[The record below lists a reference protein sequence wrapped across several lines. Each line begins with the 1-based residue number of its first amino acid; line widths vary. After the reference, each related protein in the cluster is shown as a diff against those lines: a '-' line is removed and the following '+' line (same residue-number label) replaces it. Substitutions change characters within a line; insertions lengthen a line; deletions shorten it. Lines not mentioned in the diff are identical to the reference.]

1 MNFRAAQI
9 WKCASNSTAVAAALS
24 LALAGCGGGG
34 GSGNTVGGPAP
45 SPTPTSTT
53 ASRLF
58 SDPAAESLS
67 VADVQRIMA
76 QAVGEA
82 QSRNLPSVI
91 AIVDRVGNVLGV
103 FRMNGAR
110 ATTKTSQFISFTGTL
125 NTPPVEA
132 QGLDV
137 PATAGAIAKAV
148 TGAYLSSGGNAFST
162 RTASQIVQQ
171 HFPPAPTTPGLES
184 GPLFGVQFSSLP
196 CSDFSSRFN
205 SAGGAAALVGPKRT
219 PLGLAADSG
228 GFPIYKNGVVVG
240 GIGVVGD
247 GDYGFD
253 PTILDTDTDAEEFI
267 ALAGIQGFAPADLIL
282 ADRISVDGTLLRFSD
297 ARIGGLA
304 ALQTNFAAVNGPAGA
319 LVPVTGYNAG
329 AIVAGSVYGTE
340 ASGVRQSTAAE
351 YTNRD
356 IYVFTDGAGA
366 NRYPPRA
373 ATDAGTL
380 TGAAPLSAADV
391 RAVLEEAFNV
401 MARGRAQIRQPLD
414 SRIQVNISVVDTNGA
429 ILGMV
434 RSPDAPIFGADV
446 SLQKAR
452 TVNFFSNKLAA
463 NDLTAAGLGSFVTRA
478 RTFLGDAS
486 ALTGGIAFSNR
497 AQGLLERPYYPDGEV
512 GNPPGPF
519 AQPIADFNPFATGLQ
534 TQLIAGNLLQH
545 AGFILGANADTA
557 VGCTAAPATAGSPN
571 RIANGIQIFPGASPL
586 YRNGVL
592 VGGVGVSGDGIDQD
606 DMISFL
612 GGANNGGAR
621 AGNGLGNAP
630 KDIRADRVI
639 PPGTNT
645 RLRYVNCPFA
655 PFLDTSTQNVCEGL

>member
-1 MNFRAAQI
+1 MSLRVAQI
-9 WKCASNSTAVAAALS
+9 TRMARNGTAVAAALS

-67 VADVQRIMA
+67 VADVQKIMA

-82 QSRNLPSVI
+82 QSRNLPAVI
-91 AIVDRVGNVLGV
+91 AVVDRVGNVLGV

-110 ATTKTSQFISFTGTL
+110 ATTKTSAFISFNSTINSPL
-125 NTPPVEA
+125 VEA

-137 PATAGAIAKAV
+137 PATAAAIAKAV

-196 CSDFSSRFN
+196 CSDFNTRFS
-205 SAGGAAALVGPKRT
+205 SAGGAATLIGPKRT
-219 PLGLAADSG
+219 PLGLAADAG
-228 GFPIYKNGVVVG
+228 GFPLYKNGVVVG

-267 ALAGIQGFAPADLIL
+267 ALAAIQGFAPADLIL

-304 ALQTNFAAVNGPAGA
+304 ALQTNFAAVNGSAGA

-329 AIVAGSVYGTE
+329 SIIAGSVYGTE

-356 IYVFTDGAGA
+356 IYVFTDGTGA

-373 ATDAGTL
+373 ATDGIAG
-380 TGAAPLSAADV
+380 ALSAADV

-463 NDLTAAGLGSFVTRA
+463 NDLTAAGLGSFVTRV
-478 RTFLGDAS
+478 RTFLGDAT
-486 ALTGGIAFSNR
+486 ALTGAIAFSNR
-497 AQGLLERPYYPDGEV
+497 AQGLLERPYYPDGQV
-512 GNPPGPF
+512 GTPPGPF
-519 AQPIADFNPFATGLQ
+519 AQPIEDFNPFATGLQ

-545 AGFILGANADTA
+545 AGFILGANADTP

-571 RIANGIQIFPGASPL
+571 RVANGIQIFPGASPL

-630 KDIRADRVI
+630 KNIRADTVI

-655 PFLDTSTQNVCEGL
+655 PFLDTSSQNACEGL